1 MWKVCGRET
10 LEIAAG
16 YMFEDCQ
23 VYGLKPVL
31 VDGED
36 HSTFLSVFDEN
47 GRWFGSDPHGRL
59 WAAWDGKTVH
69 VGSWRWEKPPQWAWC
84 LIETV
89 KTVVDVEQYSG
100 K

>member
-31 VDGED
+31 VDGKD
-36 HSTFLSVFDEN
+36 HSIFLSVFDEN

-59 WAAWDGKTVH
+59 WAAWDGEILCE
-69 VGSWRWEKPPQWAWC
+69 GSWRWDVPPRWTRA
-84 LIETV
+84 LVTSVTRVIP
-89 KTVVDVEQYSG
+89 VEARI
-100 K
+100 